1 MGDLVSYQVLKLCK
15 DFERV
20 AHQELLN
27 DLPPIKGLRDLQL
40 LLYLTFRVRLVLL
53 ELVSE

>member
-40 LLYLTFRVRLVLL
+40 LLYLTFRVRLV
-53 ELVSE
+53 